1 MILSSLKLKNFRIH
15 IDIELEF
22 SGNLNYIVG
31 NNGLGKTSILE
42 SIYYLCTTKSFDA
55 KNDSEVVNFG
65 KENFE
70 VDGKF
75 SNLTEDEVRVMYVL
89 KESKKYFYMN
99 GKQINRTSEIIG
111 KFPVV
116 LLSPADHSITLGVPG
131 ERRKFIDSVISQAS
145 STYLNNLMDYNRT
158 LRHRSSL
165 LSKIKEN
172 RSSISY
178 DELDAW
184 THRLVETGTELI
196 EHRISFVHTFISYVK
211 DSYMRIMNEEEH
223 PAIEYFYLNG
233 IKKED
238 IKKQFI
244 SQLKEKREEELRRAK
259 NVVGPHRDDFVF
271 YFNGKNLRT
280 FGSQGQHKTFQ
291 TVLRFAEFFY
301 LKDVTG
307 KKPIFLLDDVFGEL
321 DASRANKI
329 SDYLKEVGQ
338 TFVTLTD
345 FGNFKFLKKDSD
357 DRLIKLGNGVV
368 SYA

>member
-1 MILSSLKLKNFRIH
+1 MVLHSLKLKNFRIH

-55 KNDSEVVNFG
+55 KSDSEVVNFG

-70 VDGKF
+70 IDGMF
-75 SNLTEDEVRVMYVL
+75 SDLTEDKVRVMYAVN
-89 KESKKYFYMN
+89 ESKKYFYLN
-99 GKQINRTSEIIG
+99 EKQINRSSEVIG
-111 KFPVV
+111 RFPVV

-165 LSKIKEN
+165 LSKMKEN
-172 RSSISY
+172 RSNISS

-196 EHRISFVHTFISYVK
+196 EHRISFINTFISYVM
-211 DSYMRIMNEEEH
+211 DSYKRIMNDDEQ
-223 PAIEYFYLNG
+223 PGIDYFYLNG
-233 IKKED
+233 LNQED
-238 IKKQFI
+238 IKEQFI
-244 SQLKEKREEELRRAK
+244 GLLKEKREEELRRAT
-259 NVVGPHRDDFVF
+259 NVVGPHRDDFIF
-271 YFNGKNLRT
+271 YINGKNLRT

-301 LKDVTG
+301 LKDTTG
-307 KKPIFLLDDVFGEL
+307 KTPIFLLDDVFGEL

-345 FGNFKFLKKDSD
+345 FGNFKFLKKDED
-357 DRLIKLGNGVV
+357 DRLIKLGNGVF